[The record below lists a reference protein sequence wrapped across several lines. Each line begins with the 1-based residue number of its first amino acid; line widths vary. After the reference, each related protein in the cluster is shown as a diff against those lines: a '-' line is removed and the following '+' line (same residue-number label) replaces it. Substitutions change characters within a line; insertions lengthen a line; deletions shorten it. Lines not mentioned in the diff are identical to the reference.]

1 VSLNII
7 GDIIGAVGKIADD
20 LITTDEEKAKLALEN
35 RKLDIEEAKVQQAG
49 DLAQIEVNKEEA
61 KSASLFVSGWRPF
74 IGWTCGVACAWN
86 WLGLSL
92 VDTAARI
99 AGHPLTLKAASLEE
113 MMPVMLGLLG
123 LGGLR
128 TFEKVREVAR
138 K

>member
-1 VSLNII
+1 MSLNII